1 MYQYTLVIYAFGPV
15 DAMHTVRSHL
25 REWDDENGTVYRVN
39 AMLRS
44 SEDRMIVQVV
54 TNRWKDLNER
64 DLNGWIGVSRMVGP
78 IAGDLI
84 WWSGMPMLG

>member
-1 MYQYTLVIYAFGPV
+1 VYQYTLVLFAFGPI
-15 DAMHTVRSHL
+15 DAAHTVRNHL
-25 REWDDENGTVYRVN
+25 REWDDENGTVYRIN

-64 DLNGWIGVSRMVGP
+64 DLNGWMALRQLGP
-78 IAGDLI
+78 IQGDLI
-84 WWSGMPMLG
+84 WWSGMSVLG